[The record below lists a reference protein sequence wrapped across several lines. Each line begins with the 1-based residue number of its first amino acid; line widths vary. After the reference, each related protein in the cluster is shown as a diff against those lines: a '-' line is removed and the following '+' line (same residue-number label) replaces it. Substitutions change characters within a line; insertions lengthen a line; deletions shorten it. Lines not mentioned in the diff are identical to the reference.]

1 MQFRVQF
8 VCSLCAVCVQFV
20 CKFVCEVI
28 SLLFVETRVIHMINS
43 WKRIF
48 FARAIQKSHFQ
59 GRFQTQKAENPS
71 RTPSVVYPLGLHQVG

>member
-8 VCSLCAVCVQFV
+8 VCKVVS
-20 CKFVCEVI
+20 I
-28 SLLFVETRVIHMINS
+28 LFVETRVIHMINS

-48 FARAIQKSHFQ
+48 FARVIQKSHFQ